1 MGVGMGANE
10 RRASVPCPLHR
21 LPALLQCPR
30 AAGCVTR
37 AGRLAWVRCPAGSP
51 SQWLVVAGPPVAVV
65 LALGSC
71 LHHWL
76 VLLQQS
82 LQACRSHRHQLQLQL
97 PLPRQLQL
105 QLLPLLELSRA
116 ASASEP
122 PLARA
127 ATCTVNA
134 TQQCWCAAHQDA
146 HEARQAPWHVALTP
160 RDRPCLHTRQP
171 SHAAEA
177 ASNTHTHTHKQ
188 GCVSVHATALT
199 GRARSR
205 TWVSGKKRSSGT
217 CRSRFSV
224 VRPWSTAGAAMPA
237 MWDSLVSDE
246 QAAG

>member
-1 MGVGMGANE
+1 MGVGEGANE

-37 AGRLAWVRCPAGSP
+37 AGLLAWVQCPAGSP

-82 LQACRSHRHQLQLQL
+82 LQACRPHRHQPPL
-97 PLPRQLQL
+97 PLQRQHPR
-105 QLLPLLELSRA
+105 QLLPLLQLSQA
-116 ASASEP
+116 ASVSVP
-122 PLARA
+122 LLARA
-127 ATCTVNA
+127 ATRTVNA
-134 TQQCWCAAHQDA
+134 AQQCWCAAHLGA
-146 HEARQAPWHVALTP
+146 HEARQAPWHAALTP

-177 ASNTHTHTHKQ
+177 AASNTHTSK
-188 GCVSVHATALT
+188 GASVYTQ
-199 GRARSR
+199 RR
-205 TWVSGKKRSSGT
+205 
-217 CRSRFSV
+217 
-224 VRPWSTAGAAMPA
+224 
-237 MWDSLVSDE
+237 
-246 QAAG
+246 